1 MKDKKRLFVMAIL
14 GIGSFAASFG
24 FSVMFNKP
32 QAAAGDTPTNLA
44 GQPSVLPVDLVAGTL
59 GELSPRGRQLESL
72 VRELRFKIEDYDRR
86 ERTLL
91 QRERRLEMT
100 QEILEQQIREIEALR
115 VQLTAAVGPLKD
127 AKAQL
132 ESTRVLVDQ
141 QEQAK
146 FRRLAAMYDKMDVA
160 QASQTIT
167 EMCSS
172 GQQNDAAK
180 LLLYMGERQAAK
192 AIAEIPDKAMAAQ
205 LSLLKKRVVDEPA
218 D

>member
-32 QAAAGDTPTNLA
+32 QAAAGDTSTNLA

-205 LSLLKKRVVDEPA
+205 LSLLMKRVVDEPA